1 MNGRGADASG
11 RPETPPLS
19 LYVLGSAISEPGT
32 LGGDTRILLEL
43 LRRWATWGAVHATI
57 LTSEAR
63 RETCTQYRLPD
74 SVGYERCPDAPGVWS
89 FAGHLRAA
97 MRARHL
103 ASRLVPGPDRPE
115 TIVYSASD
123 FLTDVLP
130 AFRLKR
136 RFPLVT
142 WMASRFLFVPS
153 PFRGWQRSYDRG
165 VGAPDPLLAVA
176 SVYQRYA
183 FSLIARRA
191 DLFLITNEV
200 DRVHFER
207 RGIAPSR
214 VWPVYGGVDFDEI
227 SSTPEQ
233 PSLYDGCFVGRISP
247 QKGVLDLVDIWAR
260 VRARK
265 KDARLALIG
274 SGNPRFERELR
285 DAVQARDLGGS
296 IDLLGFLDGPAKH
309 RIYKASRV
317 FLHTS
322 VYDNYGM
329 AACEAMAAGVPAVL
343 YDLPPLRVAYPQGC
357 LRAPRND
364 RQAFADAVLRLIQ
377 DRETRERLGAE
388 AVAWARTQDWDRKA
402 REVLQ
407 FITAGVA
414 ARAGA

>member
-1 MNGRGADASG
+1 M
-11 RPETPPLS
+11 TPPLS

-32 LGGDTRILLEL
+32 LGGDTRILFEL
-43 LRRWATWGAVHATI
+43 LRRWTTWGAVHATVV
-57 LTSEAR
+57 TSDAR
-63 RETCTQYRLPD
+63 RETCTRYRLPE
-74 SVGYERCPDAPGVWS
+74 SIGYEPCRDAPGVWS

-97 MRARHL
+97 MRLRHQ
-103 ASRLVPGPDRPE
+103 AATFDPGPDRPE
-115 TIVYSASD
+115 TVIYSASD

-130 AFRLKR
+130 AARLKR
-136 RFPLVT
+136 RFPRVT
-142 WMASRFLFVPS
+142 WLASRFLFVPS
-153 PFRGWQRSYDRG
+153 PFKGWRRSYDRG
-165 VGAPDPLLAVA
+165 ISAPDPLLTVA
-176 SVYQRYA
+176 SAYQRCV

-200 DRVHFER
+200 DRVHFTR

-227 SSTPEQ
+227 ASTPDQ
-233 PSLYDGCFVGRISP
+233 PPRYDGCFVGRISP

-265 KDARLALIG
+265 TDARLALIG

-285 DAVQARDLGGS
+285 DAVQARELGDS

-343 YDLPPLRVAYPQGC
+343 YDLPPLRVAYPRGC
-357 LRAPRND
+357 VRAPRND
-364 RQAFADAVLRLIQ
+364 PQGFADAVLLLLE
-377 DRETRERLGAE
+377 DRVARERLGAE

-402 REVLQ
+402 GEVLD
-407 FITAGVA
+407 FLSAGVA
-414 ARAGA
+414 ARAASGDRA